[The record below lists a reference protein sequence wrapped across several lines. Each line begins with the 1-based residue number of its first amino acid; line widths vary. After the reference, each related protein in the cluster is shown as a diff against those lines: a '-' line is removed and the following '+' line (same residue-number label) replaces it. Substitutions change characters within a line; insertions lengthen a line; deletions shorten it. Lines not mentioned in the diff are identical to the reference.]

1 MEVYYEHP
9 TGYRPNAK
17 ELAQRG
23 TAIWDMKKA
32 TASAPPTGGLLRSLA
47 LLSPHPA
54 QAASLSMIC
63 GPGSLET

>member
-23 TAIWDMKKA
+23 TAIWDMKKGDRFV
-32 TASAPPTGGLLRSLA
+32 ASDGRTF
-47 LLSPHPA
+47 
-54 QAASLSMIC
+54 
-63 GPGSLET
+63 